1 VSRQILV
8 VEDEYDLAVTCS
20 RLLTRTGWQVTT
32 VGSRQAGLTALAD
45 GAPPALAIVDRQL
58 PDGDGLDV
66 VRAARAHGTPAIV
79 VSGQT
84 SAANRR
90 DTLAEGA
97 TFLGKPFSIQ
107 QLLETVRS
115 LAGEPPRS

>member
-1 VSRQILV
+1 MSRQILV
-8 VEDEYDLAVTCS
+8 VEDEHDLAVTCS
-20 RLLTRTGWQVTT
+20 RLLTRTGWQVIL
-32 VGSRQAGLTALAD
+32 VGSREAGLTALAR

-66 VRAARAHGTPAIV
+66 VRAARAQGTPAIV

-90 DTLAEGA
+90 DTVAEGA
-97 TFLGKPFSIQ
+97 RFLGKPFSIQ
-107 QLLETVRS
+107 ELLETVRS
-115 LAGEPPRS
+115 VAGEPPLS